1 MDEAGAQPARS
12 EGAQAIGD
20 APSGSWVR
28 LLWVMVGIQF
38 TMTLSFTILSPIMPL
53 FLPDLGVRSPA
64 AIALW
69 AGVLN
74 GVTPF
79 IAAFVS
85 PLWGRMADQRGRKQ
99 ALLRSTFAIGVCTGL
114 MGLSGTVWEFFGARA
129 LMGAFAGFSAASI
142 ALVATQVPEQ
152 RLGYAL
158 GWLSTGQLV
167 GGLVGPMLGGGIA
180 DLTGSFRVPFYA
192 TGGLTFV
199 AFGLVLTLV
208 QEQRLQPPRGGRKMP
223 MTATFA
229 LLLRAGGLLPLFFV
243 LLLAQF
249 AVRTV
254 QPVVTLF
261 VQELAGNTPAVATL
275 AGFAFSVTGLADVIA
290 SPFLGKRSDVIGY
303 RRVLLIALAGAAF
316 TTLPQAFA
324 GSYWVFVA
332 QRFGVGCFIGGI
344 LPTANALVGRMV
356 PREQRGT
363 VYGMTAS
370 ATFLGNSLGPLTG
383 GGLAAA
389 VSIRFVFVVTAVM
402 LLATWAWVFF
412 TVPEYTDAG
421 GLQPPPRWRARR

>member
-1 MDEAGAQPARS
+1 
-12 EGAQAIGD
+12 
-20 APSGSWVR
+20 
-28 LLWVMVGIQF
+28 MVGIQF
-38 TMTLSFTILSPIMPL
+38 VMTLSFTILSPIMPL
-53 FLPDLGVRSPA
+53 FLPDLGVTDPR
-64 AIALW
+64 AIDLW
-69 AGVLN
+69 AGILN
-74 GVTPF
+74 SVTPF
-79 IAAFVS
+79 VAAFAS
-85 PLWGRMADQRGRKQ
+85 PLWGRMADRRGRKQ
-99 ALLRSTFAIGVCTGL
+99 ALLRSTFAIGVFTAL
-114 MGLSGTVWEFFGARA
+114 MGLSATVWQFFAVRA

-152 RLGYAL
+152 RLGYSL

-167 GGLVGPMLGGGIA
+167 GGLVGPVLGGGIA
-180 DLTGSFRVPFYA
+180 DLTGSYRVPFYA
-192 TGGLTFV
+192 TSAITFA
-199 AFGLVLTLV
+199 AFVLVIALV
-208 QEQRLQPPRGGRKMP
+208 SEQRVSSRAAARKQPLLG
-223 MTATFA
+223 TLA

-261 VQELAGNTPAVATL
+261 VQELTGNVASVATL
-275 AGFAFSVTGLADVIA
+275 AGFAFSVTGLADLIA

-303 RRVLLIALAGAAF
+303 RRVLLIALFGAALA
-316 TTLPQAFA
+316 TLPQAFA
-324 GSYWVFVA
+324 GSYWVFLA
-332 QRFGVGCFIGGI
+332 ERFGVGCFIGGI

-389 VSIRFVFVVTAVM
+389 VSIRFVFVVTAAV
-402 LLATWAWVFF
+402 LLATWGWVYM
-412 TVPEYTDAG
+412 TVPEYTEAG
-421 GLQPPPRWRARR
+421 GLEPARRFRRR

>member
-1 MDEAGAQPARS
+1 MDAAG
-12 EGAQAIGD
+12 
-20 APSGSWVR
+20 PSSPRWAR

-38 TMTLSFTILSPIMPL
+38 IMTLSFTILSPIMPL
-53 FLPDLGVRSPA
+53 FLPDLGVTNPR
-64 AIALW
+64 AIDLW
-69 AGVLN
+69 AGILN

-79 IAAFVS
+79 VAAFVS
-85 PLWGRMADQRGRKQ
+85 PLWGRMADRRGRKQ
-99 ALLRSTFAIGVCTGL
+99 ALLRSTFAIGVFTAL
-114 MGLSGTVWEFFGARA
+114 MGVSANVWQFFAARA

-152 RLGYAL
+152 RLGYSL

-167 GGLVGPMLGGGIA
+167 GGLVGPVLGGGIA
-180 DLTGSFRVPFYA
+180 DLTGSYRVPFYA
-192 TGGLTFV
+192 TSAITFV
-199 AFGLVLTLV
+199 AFLLVIVLV
-208 QEQRLQPPRGGRKMP
+208 AEQRGSGQAAKRKLP
-223 MTATFA
+223 LLTTLR

-261 VQELAGNTPAVATL
+261 VQELTGNVASVATL

-303 RRVLLIALAGAAF
+303 RRVLLIALLGATL

-324 GSYWVFVA
+324 GNFWVFLA
-332 QRFGVGCFIGGI
+332 ERFGVGCFIGGI

-389 VSIRFVFVVTAVM
+389 VNIRFVFVVTALV
-402 LLATWAWVFF
+402 LLATWIWVYL
-412 TVPEYTDAG
+412 TVPEYTEAR
-421 GLQPPPRWRARR
+421 GLEPPPRFGRR

>member
-1 MDEAGAQPARS
+1 
-12 EGAQAIGD
+12 
-20 APSGSWVR
+20 
-28 LLWVMVGIQF
+28 MVGIQF
-38 TMTLSFTILSPIMPL
+38 IMTLSFTILSPIMPL
-53 FLPDLGVRSPA
+53 FLPDLGVTNPR
-64 AIALW
+64 AIDLW
-69 AGVLN
+69 AGILN

-79 IAAFVS
+79 VAAFVS
-85 PLWGRMADQRGRKQ
+85 PLWGRMADRRGRKQ
-99 ALLRSTFAIGVCTGL
+99 ALLRSTFAIGVFTAL
-114 MGLSGTVWEFFGARA
+114 MGVSANVWQFFAARA

-152 RLGYAL
+152 RLGYSL

-167 GGLVGPMLGGGIA
+167 GGLVGPVLGGGIA
-180 DLTGSFRVPFYA
+180 DLTGSYRVPFYA
-192 TGGLTFV
+192 TSAITFV
-199 AFGLVLTLV
+199 AFLLVIVLV
-208 QEQRLQPPRGGRKMP
+208 AEQRGSGQAAKRKLP
-223 MTATFA
+223 LLTTLR

-261 VQELAGNTPAVATL
+261 VQELTGNVASVATL

-303 RRVLLIALAGAAF
+303 RRVLLIALLGATL

-324 GSYWVFVA
+324 GNFWVFLA
-332 QRFGVGCFIGGI
+332 ERFGVGCFIGGI

-389 VSIRFVFVVTAVM
+389 VNIRFVFVVTALV
-402 LLATWAWVFF
+402 LLATWIWVYL
-412 TVPEYTDAG
+412 TVPEYTEAR
-421 GLQPPPRWRARR
+421 GLEPPPRFGRR